1 MPAAFALALLF
12 AAPVPNGGTGRASL
26 TAPTP
31 PTADDA
37 RAVRFADPAAAAA
50 DAASRGVPLV
60 IVLTAT
66 DWCGP
71 CVELDAAV
79 FDRGPFA
86 RAAAEFTLLHVDTA
100 DEEDDPTVRERYEAL
115 AARYRTRSVPTVIVA
130 DPAGRPLGVT
140 GNTADDR
147 LFPGRYRAHLRA
159 IAARRPARDA
169 AFARAETLDGPA
181 EAAALHAGLA
191 AVWVEEDGD
200 RGETLLATYAPEVAA
215 LLAADPADETGFAA
229 LWRDRLAAGS
239 VLERT
244 AELRRR
250 LRAANGAGGVEAALA
265 LRDELIA
272 EGLTPTERSAVADTV
287 IVLLSRADRPAD
299 AAALTAERLRGFDS
313 AFAPPTDLERWH
325 LRERLAFY
333 TSRTGDVAEGDRL
346 FGELVGELLAAGDR
360 GLAYRFARVW
370 QQQMLSAG
378 RFADALAA
386 LDADPLRSPPASADP
401 GDRAF
406 LRYLVH
412 RRAGRPAAAA
422 AAVADLIPQLP
433 DGWNRLGWWAQAAG
447 LLLDAGDRA
456 GAAAALAAAAAE
468 PRPVGDAEAAALF
481 EWSAAK
487 VAAVRRRLRG
497 RLTAPK
503 PPAGGPGA

>member
-1 MPAAFALALLF
+1 MFAALALAPLLI
-12 AAPVPNGGTGRASL
+12 APVAGRAPL

-37 RAVRFADPAAAAA
+37 RAARFADPAAAAA
-50 DAASRGVPLV
+50 DAADRGAPLV

-71 CVELDAAV
+71 CADLDDAV

-86 RAAAEFTLLHVDTA
+86 RAAAEFAVLHVDTA
-100 DEEDDPTVRERYEAL
+100 DEGDDPAVRARYEAL

-147 LFPGRYRAHLRA
+147 LSPGRYRAHLRA
-159 IAARRPARDA
+159 LAARRPARDA
-169 AFARAETLDGPA
+169 AFTRAETLDGPA
-181 EAAALHAGLA
+181 KAAALHAGLA

-200 RGETLLATYAPEVAA
+200 RGETLLAEYAPEIAA
-215 LLAADPADETGFAA
+215 LLAADPADETGFAG
-229 LWRDRLAAGS
+229 LWRGRLRTGSAA
-239 VLERT
+239 ERT

-250 LRAANGAGGVEAALA
+250 LRAANDAGGVDAALA
-265 LRDELIA
+265 VRDELVA
-272 EGLTPTERSAVADTV
+272 GGLTPAERSAVADAVT
-287 IVLLSRADRPAD
+287 VLLSWADRPAD
-299 AAALTAERLRGFDS
+299 AAALTAKRLRGLDS

-333 TSRTGDVAEGDRL
+333 TSRTGDIAEGDRL
-346 FGELVGELLAAGDR
+346 FGELVGELLDAGDR
-360 GLAYRFARVW
+360 DLAYRFARVW

-378 RFADALAA
+378 RFDEALAA

-406 LRYLVH
+406 LRSLVH

-422 AAVADLIPQLP
+422 AALAEMIPQLP
-433 DGWNRLGWWAQAAG
+433 EGWNRLGWRAEAAG

-456 GAAAALAAAAAE
+456 AAAAALAAAAE
-468 PRPVGDAEAAALF
+468 PRPAGDAEAAALF
-481 EWSAAK
+481 DRFAAEL
-487 VAAVRRRLRG
+487 AAVRRRLHG
-497 RLTAPK
+497 PLTAPK
-503 PPAGGPGA
+503 PPPAGPDA